1 MTKKE
6 IKNEETPQ
14 SISTELH
21 KKLKT
26 KNNLKMSL
34 TFAYFNFGILLL
46 ELASSSGSSWRSA
59 ARLDSDN
66 LVRMIGLHA
75 PHTVAP
81 VAEEIAHKQQ
91 RDDAEDH
98 ETAAPGSVHEC
109 H

>member
-1 MTKKE
+1 
-6 IKNEETPQ
+6 
-14 SISTELH
+14 
-21 KKLKT
+21 
-26 KNNLKMSL
+26 MSL
-34 TFAYFNFGILLL
+34 TFAYFDFGSLLL
-46 ELASSSGSSWRSA
+46 ELASSSWSGSSWWSA

-75 PHTVAP
+75 PHTVAA

-98 ETAAPGSVHEC
+98 ETAAPGSVHES